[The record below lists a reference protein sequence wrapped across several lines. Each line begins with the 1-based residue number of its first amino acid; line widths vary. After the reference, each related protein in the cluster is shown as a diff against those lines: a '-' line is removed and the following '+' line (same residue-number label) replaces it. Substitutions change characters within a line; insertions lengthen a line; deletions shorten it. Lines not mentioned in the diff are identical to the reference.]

1 MQLQVVDYQG
11 QRVLTTAQL
20 AEAFGT
26 ETTLISNNFNRNKD
40 RYTEGKHFFL
50 LEGEELKAFKT
61 NHQNDESSNRINKL
75 YLWTEKGA
83 WMHAKSLN
91 TDQAWEAYEML
102 VDEYY
107 RIKQSL
113 PVMSPAEV
121 LAGVANQLVEQERR
135 LALIESR
142 VDRTEKQQEDIKEI
156 LSLNPID
163 ARKKV
168 TAILNKIAQ
177 SLGGGSSYR
186 DVRTDSYK
194 RLEERARCD
203 LAKRVTNKKQRL
215 AFEGVSKS
223 KIDKINQ
230 LDVIFED
237 GRLAEIYFAIVKE
250 MAVANQIDS
259 GDIATAEGRQ

>member
-1 MQLQVVDYQG
+1 MQLQVIEYQS

-20 AEAFGT
+20 AESYGT
-26 ETTLISNNFNRNKD
+26 ESDRISKNFHENKE
-40 RYTEGKHFFL
+40 RFKEGKHFFKLTGDDL
-50 LEGEELKAFKT
+50 LHFRNSEPQIEV
-61 NHQNDESSNRINKL
+61 SNMTRVL

-91 TDQAWEAYEML
+91 TDQAWDAYEML
-102 VDEYY
+102 VDDYY
-107 RIKQSL
+107 RVKQSL
-113 PVMSPAEV
+113 PVMTPAEI

-135 LALIESR
+135 LAAIESR
-142 VDRTEKQQEDIKEI
+142 IERAEKQQEDIKEI

-177 SLGGGSSYR
+177 TLGGGNSYR

-215 AFEGVSKS
+215 ALEGVSKS
-223 KIDKINQ
+223 KIDKVNQ

-250 MAVANQIDS
+250 MAIANRIEVEAS
-259 GDIATAEGRQ
+259 

>member
-1 MQLQVVDYQG
+1 MDQLTIVNQNGKLLVDSREVAEMIGKRHDHLIRDIDGYVSILNQNPNLG
-11 QRVLTTAQL
+11 ADNFFIESTYESGTGRSYKRYLLTRKGCDMVA
-20 AEAFGT
+20 
-26 ETTLISNNFNRNKD
+26 NKM
-40 RYTEGKHFFL
+40 TG
-50 LEGEELKAFKT
+50 
-61 NHQNDESSNRINKL
+61 
-75 YLWTEKGA
+75 EKGVLFTA
-83 WMHAKSLN
+83 
-91 TDQAWEAYEML
+91 AYVTKFEEMEKQL
-102 VDEYY
+102 
-107 RIKQSL
+107 IKPTL
-113 PVMSPAEV
+113 PQMSPAEV

-168 TAILNKIAQ
+168 TALLNKIAQ

-203 LAKRVTNKKQRL
+203 LAKRVTYKKQRL
-215 AFEGVSKS
+215 ALEGVSKS
-223 KIDKINQ
+223 KIDKVNQ

-237 GRLAEIYFAIVKE
+237 GRLSEIYFAIVKE
-250 MAVANQIDS
+250 MAVANRIEVEAS
-259 GDIATAEGRQ
+259 

>member
-1 MQLQVVDYQG
+1 MKQLQVIDYQG
-11 QRVLTTAQL
+11 QRVLTTTQL
-20 AEAFGT
+20 AEAYRADRQQ
-26 ETTLISNNFNRNKD
+26 ISYNFNHNKS
-40 RYTEGKHFFL
+40 RYTEGKHYVAL
-50 LEGEELKAFKT
+50 DGEAKREFIDHHEIHDGSKNA
-61 NHQNDESSNRINKL
+61 SIL

-107 RIKQSL
+107 RVKQL
-113 PVMSPAEV
+113 TKPMFPQMSPAEV

-135 LALIESR
+135 LADIESR
-142 VDRTEKQQEDIKEI
+142 VDRTEKQQGELKEI
-156 LSLNPID
+156 LALNPTD

-168 TAILNKIAQ
+168 NQLLNRIAQ
-177 SLGGGSSYR
+177 SAGGAGSYQ
-186 DVRTDSYK
+186 DVRTESYR

-215 AFEGVSKS
+215 ALEGLAKS
-223 KIDKINQ
+223 KIDKINN

-250 MAVANQIDS
+250 MAVANRIEVEAS
-259 GDIATAEGRQ
+259 

>member
-1 MQLQVVDYQG
+1 MQLQVIDYQG

-20 AEAFGT
+20 AESYGT
-26 ETTLISNNFNRNKD
+26 DNRRISENFQRNQE
-40 RYTEGKHFFL
+40 RYKEGKHYFA
-50 LEGEELKAFKT
+50 LEGDKKREFL
-61 NHQNDESSNRINKL
+61 NHTHIADGSKNASIL

-102 VDEYY
+102 VDDYY
-107 RIKQSL
+107 RIKQL
-113 PVMSPAEV
+113 PVMSPAEI

-135 LALIESR
+135 LAAIESR

-168 TAILNKIAQ
+168 TSLLNKIAQ
-177 SLGGGSSYR
+177 SIGGESSYQ
-186 DVRTDSYK
+186 DVRADSYK

-215 AFEGVSKS
+215 ALEGVAKS
-223 KIDKINQ
+223 KIDKITK
-230 LDVIFED
+230 LDVIFD
-237 GRLAEIYFAIVKE
+237 DARLTEIYFAIVKE
-250 MAVANQIDS
+250 MAVQNHISMD
-259 GDIATAEGRQ
+259 

>member
-1 MQLQVVDYQG
+1 MQLQVIDYQG

-20 AEAFGT
+20 AESYGA
-26 ETTLISNNFNRNKD
+26 ESDRISKNFHENKE
-40 RYTEGKHFFL
+40 RFREGKHFFKLTGDEL
-50 LEGEELKAFKT
+50 LHFRNSEPQIEV
-61 NHQNDESSNRINKL
+61 SNMARIL

-102 VDEYY
+102 VDDYY
-107 RIKQSL
+107 RVKQTL
-113 PVMSPAEV
+113 PAMSPAEI

-156 LSLNPID
+156 LALNPID

-186 DVRTDSYK
+186 DVRTDSYR

-215 AFEGVSKS
+215 ALEGVSKS
-223 KIDKINQ
+223 KIDKVNQ

-250 MAVANQIDS
+250 MAVANRIEVEAS
-259 GDIATAEGRQ
+259 